1 MQTVLT
7 SSNKRIATI
16 VLAVAAILAIPLIA
30 MQFTDEVQW
39 STGDFVMMGAILLSA
54 GLAYEL
60 IARRSGK
67 TMYRVTFA
75 TTLLGALLLFWVN
88 GAVGIIGSEN
98 QPANLLY
105 GIVILVGLIGAL
117 VSRFKAAGMATTL
130 FAATVVQLIVPLV
143 AWMIWPDLSWGN
155 ARMAGVLV
163 LNAFF
168 AVLFLVSG
176 VLFRQMRNA

>member
-130 FAATVVQLIVPLV
+130 FAATAVQLIVPLV

-155 ARMAGVLV
+155 AGMAGVLV

-168 AVLFLVSG
+168 AILFLVSG
-176 VLFRQMRNA
+176 VLFRQIRNA

>member
-60 IARRSGK
+60 IARRS
-67 TMYRVTFA
+67 RLPREV
-75 TTLLGALLLFWVN
+75 
-88 GAVGIIGSEN
+88 
-98 QPANLLY
+98 
-105 GIVILVGLIGAL
+105 
-117 VSRFKAAGMATTL
+117 
-130 FAATVVQLIVPLV
+130 
-143 AWMIWPDLSWGN
+143 
-155 ARMAGVLV
+155 
-163 LNAFF
+163 
-168 AVLFLVSG
+168 
-176 VLFRQMRNA
+176 